1 MIGLDIVSTANNL
14 QVAKMPK
21 DSAPSLN
28 RIKQIAVPVRDVKEA
43 TRFYR
48 DTLGLTHQFDAP
60 PALSFF
66 DCGGV
71 RLMLAGPEAQGKD
84 GEQQHPVLFY
94 DVTDIK
100 KVHARMKSSG
110 AASIEEPHII
120 ARMNG
125 REIWIASVS
134 DGQGN
139 VVSLMSEVAEA

>member
-1 MIGLDIVSTANNL
+1 VPKNSVPAL
-14 QVAKMPK
+14 Q
-21 DSAPSLN
+21 

-43 TRFYR
+43 ARFYR
-48 DTLGLTHQFDAP
+48 DTLGLTHLFDAP

-71 RLMLAGPEAQGKD
+71 RLMLAGPEAQGED
-84 GEQQHPVLFY
+84 GGQQHPVLFY
-94 DVTDIK
+94 DVSDIK
-100 KVHARMKSSG
+100 TAHAGIKSSG

-139 VVSLMSEVAEA
+139 VVSLMSDVAEA

>member
-1 MIGLDIVSTANNL
+1 MSKNAIPTLE
-14 QVAKMPK
+14 
-21 DSAPSLN
+21 
-28 RIKQIAVPVRDVKEA
+28 RIKQIAVPVHDVKEA
-43 TRFYR
+43 ARFYR
-48 DTLGLTHQFDAP
+48 DTLGLKHLFDAP

-84 GEQQHPVLFY
+84 GEEQHPVLFY
-94 DVTDIK
+94 DVSDIRK
-100 KVHARMKSSG
+100 THATIKSSG

-125 REIWIASVS
+125 REIWISSVS

-139 VVSLMSEVAEA
+139 VVSLMSDVAEA

>member
-1 MIGLDIVSTANNL
+1 
-14 QVAKMPK
+14 MPK
-21 DSAPSLN
+21 NSAPNLE

-43 TRFYR
+43 ARFYR

-94 DVTDIK
+94 HVSDIR
-100 KVHARMKSSG
+100 KVHAQIMASG
-110 AASIEEPHII
+110 AASIDEPHII

-125 REIWIASVS
+125 LEVWIASVS